1 MSTFLTK
8 EQILGADRRKFED
21 VNVKEWGGKV
31 RLQEI
36 SASERDLWE
45 SEQITVANDG
55 SSAKF
60 NPKHARA
67 RLIVRSLVD
76 ETGKRLFTDDEVA
89 AVGSLS
95 ASTIA
100 RLFNKARALNAIS
113 SDDMKELEGNSDAD
127 PSDGASSTSANVSA

>member
-21 VNVKEWGGKV
+21 VSVKEWNGKV
-31 RLQEI
+31 RLQEL

-45 SEQITVANDG
+45 SEQITVASDG

-76 ETGKRLFTDDEVA
+76 ESGRRLFTDDEVA

-127 PSDGASSTSANVSA
+127 PSDGDSSTSASASA

>member
-21 VNVKEWGGKV
+21 VKVKEWGGVV
-31 RLQEI
+31 RLQEL

-113 SDDMKELEGNSDAD
+113 SEDIKELEGNSDAD
-127 PSDGASSTSANVSA
+127 PSDGDSSTSANASA